1 MSVKDTIA
9 FDQSQSVA
17 GEPNIFLK
25 KDWLKINDSNTSYS
39 SHQSSINTSQVA
51 SSKYVN
57 FAESYLDIPLLL
69 TMTGTA
75 LAPQTA
81 GTSCDFSLAM
91 KNYFHNVI
99 HSYSVSING
108 NTVIQ
113 ATPFSNLW
121 NTFRLTSALSFN
133 EVKTLSHIGFYP
145 DDSSAFAFTN
155 VASVHG
161 IGTTNNRNGVSAPV
175 VAGAFSSLTT
185 QNEGVLKRQ
194 LAVAYNATGL
204 TDPAGLA
211 FSSLLTQTSAIE
223 AYKSHIF
230 NRQATIFQQAISA
243 QVRLKDL
250 CPMFD
255 AMPLVKG
262 MFVEIILNYNQTA
275 FDVVTSAANLM
286 TSTDAN
292 IISPMG
298 GVNPLMVCSRLAG
311 NGSAGCFTD
320 GNTYRCSLSIGN
332 KVTDTTQANIA
343 GVQNSGMSQQVS
355 LHLASYTLAPKH
367 EASLISQPVKD
378 VVFRDIQYYT
388 IKNVASGSTFDQ
400 LLTNGTRGLKSL
412 LVIPLHTSAANSGL
426 TPIFS
431 PFDTLEP
438 SPLALIG
445 QFNVRVAGN
454 NVLSNATTYTYEA
467 FIENLY
473 GCRSLNGGLSTGLGS
488 GLISKADFE
497 NRPYYYVDIG
507 RMPDIDANV
516 AKSVAVVGKNMSV
529 LACDYICFVEY
540 ERSFQV
546 DILQGTVVE

>member
-1 MSVKDTIA
+1 MSVKDTLA
-9 FDQSQSVA
+9 YEFSQQVA

-25 KDWLKINDSNTSYS
+25 KDWLKINDNNTSYN
-39 SHQSSINTSQVA
+39 SHQSQINTSQVA

-57 FAESYLDIPLLL
+57 FSESYLDIPLNL
-69 TMTGTA
+69 TLTGSI
-75 LAPQTA
+75 APQTA
-81 GTSCDFSLAM
+81 TTSCDFALAM
-91 KNYFHNVI
+91 KNYFHNII
-99 HSYSVSING
+99 HSYSVSVNG
-108 NTVIQ
+108 NTIIQ

-121 NTFRLTSALSFN
+121 NTFRLTNTLSFN

-145 DDSSAFAFTN
+145 DDSTSFGFTN
-155 VASVHG
+155 VTSPHG

-175 VAGAFSSLTT
+175 LTGAFSSLTT

-194 LAVAYNATGL
+194 LAVAYDVAGL
-204 TDPAGLA
+204 TDPDGLA
-211 FSSLLTQTSAIE
+211 FSTLLTQTSAIE

-230 NRQATIFQQAISA
+230 NRQAGVFQQAISA

-250 CPMFD
+250 CPMFE

-275 FDVVTSAANLM
+275 FDVVCAGANM

-298 GVNPLMVCSRLAG
+298 GSNALMVCSRSAG
-311 NGSAGCFTD
+311 NGGASVYTAD
-320 GNTYRCSLSIGN
+320 GTYRASVSVGN
-332 KVTDTTQANIA
+332 KVIDTTQANIA
-343 GVQNSGMSQQVS
+343 GVQNSPLAQQVS
-355 LHLASYTLAPKH
+355 LHLASYTLAPKY
-367 EASLISQPVKD
+367 EASMISNPVKD

-388 IKNVASGSTFDQ
+388 IKNVASGSTYDQ

-412 LVIPLHTSAANSGL
+412 LVMPFHTSVANAGL

-445 QFNVRVAGN
+445 QFNCRVAGN
-454 NVLSNATTYTYEA
+454 NVLTDATTYTYTQ

-473 GCRSLNGGLSTGLGS
+473 GCRSLNGGLSTGLAS

-507 RMPDIDANV
+507 RMPDIDASV
-516 AKSVAVVGKNMSV
+516 AKSVAVVGKNLSA

-546 DILQGTVVE
+546 DILQGTIVE